1 MSKRKRIAIIII
13 SVFIITNLC
22 LSLIGHA
29 DVLSD
34 LDDVYNNLSTY
45 YAPPTYFKGPSR
57 QGFSLGSFKVFL
69 PNSRITPISITPP
82 SIRATCGGI
91 SAYFGGFSFID
102 ADKFVQL
109 LQNIMNA
116 AAGYFFEMAVE
127 QLCPTCHNIMS
138 ILRHASQLAQ
148 KFSLDSC
155 GLGRVL
161 GLKAANALSNYT
173 TIIGK
178 IQNNGQGWFK
188 NYDELVASLV
198 NGDKSDIKKKIDND
212 KLNCDPK
219 TGKNCLTGNI
229 VYEWVKMAGGTKE
242 DAEVIM
248 SLIGTYIYTDSSNS
262 TGIAPNYKR
271 PILTAKMLA
280 TGCNNATKDELK
292 ASCLDHHCSGDK
304 IPIYQCSD
312 DNKCLSL
319 TIEPVSK
326 TNLKGKIAESLKNVI
341 DNLNKREQISQ
352 NATVASDSVGEM
364 GVFYYTPGV
373 KEMWDAV
380 KYYPPEW
387 RKQMLD
393 EVIDTG
399 SEAFVYLYLDGYL
412 RSVKSHYLKMQ
423 LLKIGPVD
431 RRQEIRA
438 QLMKNLDDRFK
449 ELKTLKEHS
458 FEMVNKKIAS
468 LKNLVQLAEI
478 LHKKNQRLQEIVAKN
493 KKNKE

>member
-45 YAPPTYFKGPSR
+45 YAPPSYFNGPSR

-138 ILRHASQLAQ
+138 LLRHASQLAQ
-148 KFSLDSC
+148 KFSVDSC
-155 GLGRVL
+155 GLGRSL
-161 GLKAANALSNYT
+161 AKKYS
-173 TIIGK
+173 
-178 IQNNGQGWFK
+178 
-188 NYDELVASLV
+188 DDLVKHASLLKDI
-198 NGDKSDIKKKIDND
+198 GSTGSSFLEAWDKQMERWIAGNTDNEKGTIQDD
-212 KLNCDPK
+212 KNNCDPK

-248 SLIGTYIYTDSSNS
+248 SLMGTYIYTDSNGNS
-262 TGIAPNYKR
+262 SGVAPNYKR
-271 PILTAKMLA
+271 PIITAEMLA
-280 TGCNNATKDELK
+280 DGCKQNANGQLKGTCKDYG
-292 ASCLDHHCSGDK
+292 CSGDS
-304 IPIYQCSD
+304 IPVYSCSS
-312 DNKCLSL
+312 DNKCLDLS
-319 TIEPVSK
+319 VGCRSK
-326 TNLKGKIAESLKNVI
+326 TDLKEKIKTSLNNVI
-341 DNLNKREQISQ
+341 NKLNNREFVS
-352 NATVASDSVGEM
+352 NSTSEM
-364 GVFYYTPGV
+364 GVFYYTPVV
-373 KEMWDAV
+373 KQMWDAV
-380 KYYPPEW
+380 KYYPEDW

-399 SEAFVYLYLDGYL
+399 AEAFVYLYLDGYL
-412 RSVKSHYLKMQ
+412 KSIKSHYMKVQ
-423 LLKIGPVD
+423 LLKIGPVE

-449 ELKTLKEHS
+449 ELKTLKEQS
-458 FEMVNKKIAS
+458 LEMVNKKIAS
-468 LKNLVQLAEI
+468 LNNLIQLAETI
-478 LHKKNQRLQEIVAKN
+478 HKKNQRLQEIVAKN